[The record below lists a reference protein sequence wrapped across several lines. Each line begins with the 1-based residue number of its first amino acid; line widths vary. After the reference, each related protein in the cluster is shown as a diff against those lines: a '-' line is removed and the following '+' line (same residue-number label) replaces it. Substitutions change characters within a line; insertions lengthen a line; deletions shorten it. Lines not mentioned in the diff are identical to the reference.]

1 MHAKPSPLT
10 ARRSGPLQGRV
21 RVPGDKS
28 ISHRALILGALAV
41 GETRISGLLEGEDVL
56 NTGKAVRALGAQVER
71 IGVGAW
77 RVHGVGVA
85 GFAEPAA
92 ALDFGNSGTGAR
104 LMLGAVAGSPITA
117 RFDGDASLRK
127 RPMRRVLEPL
137 ERIGAR
143 TLASDDGRLP
153 LTLGGARDPIP
164 IVYEPP
170 VASAQLKSAVLL
182 AGLAAPGETVVI
194 EAEATRDHTEKMLT
208 HFGADVGVT
217 PHGAHG
223 RRIRL
228 VGQPELA
235 PRPIVVPADPS
246 SAAFPLVA
254 AAITAGSDV
263 ILEGVMLNPLRAG
276 LIETLADM
284 GAAIERLDVR
294 NEGGEE
300 VADIRVRGGVL
311 RGVVVPAERAPAMI
325 DEYPILAVA
334 ASFAE
339 GTTVMRGLKELRV
352 KESDRLAGTADM
364 LRVNGVTVEID
375 GDDLIVTGKGRAL
388 GGGLVAT
395 HMDHRL
401 AMSALVMGLAS
412 EQPVTIDDGSFIA
425 TSFPDFVALMRGL
438 GADVA

>member
-1 MHAKPSPLT
+1 MQAETTPLT
-10 ARRSGPLQGRV
+10 AQRNGPLQGRV

-28 ISHRALILGALAV
+28 ISHRALILGALTV

-56 NTGKAVRALGAQVER
+56 NTGKAVRALGAAVER
-71 IGVGAW
+71 TGVGAW

-104 LMLGAVAGSPITA
+104 LMLGAVAGCPITA

-182 AGLAAPGETVVI
+182 AGLSAPGETVVI

-208 HFGADVGVT
+208 HFGADIRVT

-223 RRIRL
+223 RRITL
-228 VGQPELA
+228 IGQPELV

-246 SAAFPLVA
+246 SAAFALVA
-254 AAITAGSDV
+254 AAITPGSEV

-276 LIETLADM
+276 LIDTLTEM
-284 GAAIERLDVR
+284 GAATERQNAR
-294 NEGGEE
+294 IEGGED
-300 VADIRVRGGVL
+300 VADLRVRGGAL
-311 RGVVVPAERAPAMI
+311 RGVEVPAARAPAMI

-334 ASFAE
+334 ASFVQ

-364 LRVNGVTVEID
+364 LRATGVDVEVE
-375 GDDLIVTGKGRAL
+375 G
-388 GGGLVAT
+388 
-395 HMDHRL
+395 
-401 AMSALVMGLAS
+401 
-412 EQPVTIDDGSFIA
+412 
-425 TSFPDFVALMRGL
+425 
-438 GADVA
+438 

>member
-1 MHAKPSPLT
+1 
-10 ARRSGPLQGRV
+10 
-21 RVPGDKS
+21 
-28 ISHRALILGALAV
+28 
-41 GETRISGLLEGEDVL
+41 
-56 NTGKAVRALGAQVER
+56 
-71 IGVGAW
+71 
-77 RVHGVGVA
+77 
-85 GFAEPAA
+85 
-92 ALDFGNSGTGAR
+92 
-104 LMLGAVAGSPITA
+104 
-117 RFDGDASLRK
+117 
-127 RPMRRVLEPL
+127 
-137 ERIGAR
+137 
-143 TLASDDGRLP
+143 
-153 LTLGGARDPIP
+153 
-164 IVYEPP
+164 
-170 VASAQLKSAVLL
+170 
-182 AGLAAPGETVVI
+182 
-194 EAEATRDHTEKMLT
+194 
-208 HFGADVGVT
+208 VT

-223 RRIRL
+223 RRITL

-254 AAITAGSDV
+254 AAITLGSEV

-276 LIETLADM
+276 LIDTLADM

-300 VADIRVRGGVL
+300 VADLRVRGGVL
-311 RGVVVPAERAPAMI
+311 RGAEVPAARAPAMI

-412 EQPVTIDDGSFIA
+412 EQPVQIDDGSFIA

-438 GADVA
+438 GADIR